1 MTRNAK
7 KTTVTTDRILSSLQ
21 IHVVTGSCRT
31 SQKNGPWRLMRQSW
45 RHLPCI
51 SYAVWC

>member
-31 SQKNGPWRLMRQSW
+31 SQKKRPLATDATVVAT
-45 RHLPCI
+45 P
-51 SYAVWC
+51 AVH